1 MKKNLVIINN
11 EKCSI
16 KENDLYCENIEIKS
30 LSENLKNKYNIK
42 FLLRKG
48 NITPVYKID
57 KSNTKISSN
66 ILSFIK
72 NLIISMIKDRA
83 DYLIISVTPYT
94 FLSFLLLFL
103 FKKKKFLYLR
113 SDGKKEISIIF
124 GKKLSI
130 IYKIIENVMVK
141 FSNLIVVNDLI
152 SKKKKFHLVNP
163 SQIDQQWFQNI
174 KIPKRDKIK
183 LLYVGR
189 IKVEKGVYSL
199 IDIFKKIKYS
209 EKNLSLTLIGQ
220 GNKPKEASNK
230 IKFLEPISAK
240 KNLIKQYDQ
249 HDIFILPSY
258 TEGYPQVL
266 IESLVR
272 QRPVVVFEEIEHVLQ
287 KYEGVFVCKRDH
299 NHLLNLIKFIDKNYE
314 EILEKMKKNRYPTK
328 ENFFQQLNKI
338 LN

>member
-103 FKKKKFLYLR
+103 FKKKN
-113 SDGKKEISIIF
+113 IS
-124 GKKLSI
+124 L
-130 IYKIIENVMVK
+130 
-141 FSNLIVVNDLI
+141 
-152 SKKKKFHLVNP
+152 
-163 SQIDQQWFQNI
+163 
-174 KIPKRDKIK
+174 
-183 LLYVGR
+183 
-189 IKVEKGVYSL
+189 
-199 IDIFKKIKYS
+199 FKKRW
-209 EKNLSLTLIGQ
+209 
-220 GNKPKEASNK
+220 
-230 IKFLEPISAK
+230 K
-240 KNLIKQYDQ
+240 KRNFNNFWQNTFHY
-249 HDIFILPSY
+249 
-258 TEGYPQVL
+258 
-266 IESLVR
+266 
-272 QRPVVVFEEIEHVLQ
+272 LQ
-287 KYEGVFVCKRDH
+287 D
-299 NHLLNLIKFIDKNYE
+299 N
-314 EILEKMKKNRYPTK
+314 
-328 ENFFQQLNKI
+328 
-338 LN
+338 

>member
-72 NLIISMIKDRA
+72 NLIISTIKDRA

-209 EKNLSLTLIGQ
+209 EKDLSLTLIGQ
-220 GNKPKEASNK
+220 ANKPKEASNK
-230 IKFLEPISAK
+230 IKFLEPISVK
-240 KNLIKQYDQ
+240 KNLIEQYDQ
-249 HDIFILPSY
+249 HNIFILPSY
-258 TEGYPQVL
+258 TEGHPQAL

-328 ENFFQQLNKI
+328 ENFFKQLNKI